1 MYHSLTFTHLSS
13 LSLHRSLF
21 NSFTLNDEFD
31 NDRVK
36 TGRPR
41 ILLMGKRR
49 SGKTSIAGVLFKR
62 ISPHET
68 LFLHPTS
75 YIEHHQ
81 VTTNRFVTF
90 DVLDLTGEY
99 DPGNYK

>member
-1 MYHSLTFTHLSS
+1 MYNLPISYCIFSYTFIS
-13 LSLHRSLF
+13 RGSLF
-21 NSFTLNDEFD
+21 SSFTLVDEVD
-31 NDRVK
+31 NDRVR

-41 ILLMGKRR
+41 ILLVGKRR

-68 LFLHPTS
+68 LFLHSTT

-81 VTTNRFVTF
+81 GSNIH
-90 DVLDLTGEY
+90 LYIYKES
-99 DPGNYK
+99 NYLNVI

>member
-1 MYHSLTFTHLSS
+1 MFS
-13 LSLHRSLF
+13 
-21 NSFTLNDEFD
+21 SFTLHDEYD

-49 SGKTSIAGVLFKR
+49 SGKTSIAGVLLKR

-68 LFLHPTS
+68 LFLHPTN

-81 VTTNRFVTF
+81 LTSNKLLQF
-90 DVLDLTGEY
+90 DVLDLSGEY
-99 DPGNYK
+99 DPGQSLQSYGSLGS